1 MQPIGYSPYHSRE
14 GKRRF
19 SFSMPKIGGGAKK
32 IIAIILGIIV
42 TLFLIVYLSLG
53 DLRFFANHYLGLTFF
68 HKDYLIVLQ
77 NNYESRPTG
86 GFITG
91 YGELSTT
98 MGIPSGISF
107 HNSYEIDTSTYVTP
121 PYPHEELLKNEWY
134 QGYTFRDA
142 NWEANFPDS
151 AKTLVDFY
159 QKKFP
164 DKDVDGIVVVNFTM
178 VEKLIDELGGVE
190 LNGEELTGKNL
201 FKVLTDTVSDVDRH
215 NETAL
220 IERKGVLGELAASLM
235 PKAKWYPF
243 TTRDVITEALADK
256 DLFMWFK
263 SESLQ
268 KKVEQKGWANNMSMP
283 EDSDFLSV
291 NLANLGSKKADR
303 YLIKE
308 IYHHVNISK
317 ELPEVTTEVVL
328 RYPGSKNNYADDYK
342 GYLRVYIPAAA
353 QIQGDTLGATV
364 ETVGDF
370 KEIGTKIILPAGSK
384 STIAYTYQLPRTLL
398 PSGQYNLRF
407 VKQSGDQ
414 KRLTITVESNPDSE
428 IDSEDFESMEN
439 KAIWQGSPMDDLDL
453 SLKLEADTSAPYPIE
468 QVFDDLKTISIYW
481 NEPIEVSSGGDA
493 QNYAIKD
500 ENLQM
505 PDITDEVKVVYAEV
519 VNASVSK
526 LEIEGITEQ
535 DLERYKITLS
545 NIRDHS
551 GITIDPNPKDIT
563 VVQRLKSSSPA
574 SSTPKTDASQPSAS
588 EEVSP
593 ASVPSS

>member
-32 IIAIILGIIV
+32 IIAIILAIIFA
-42 TLFLIVYLSLG
+42 LFLIIYLSLG
-53 DLRFFANHYLGLTFF
+53 DLRFFANHFLGLTFF
-68 HKDYLIVLQ
+68 HKDYLILLQ

-121 PYPHEELLKNEWY
+121 PYPQEEMLKNEWY

-178 VEKLIDELGGVE
+178 VEKLIDELGGAE

-220 IERKGVLGELAASLM
+220 IERKGVLGELAAALI
-235 PKAKWYPF
+235 PKAKWHPF
-243 TTRDVITEALADK
+243 ETRDVITEALADK

-268 KKVEQKGWANNMSMP
+268 KKIEQKGWANNMSMP
-283 EDSDFLSV
+283 ADSDFLSV

-308 IYHHVNISK
+308 VYHHVNIQK
-317 ELPEVTTEVVL
+317 ELPEVTTEIVL
-328 RYPGSKNNYADDYK
+328 RFPGSKNNYADDYK
-342 GYLRVYIPAAA
+342 GYLRVYLPASA
-353 QIQGDTLGATV
+353 QIQGDTLGATE
-364 ETVGDF
+364 ETVGAF
-370 KEIGTKIILPAGSK
+370 KVIGTKIILPAGGK

-398 PSGQYNLRF
+398 KSGEYKLRCI
-407 VKQSGDQ
+407 KQSGDQ
-414 KRLTITVESNPDSE
+414 KRLTVTVESNPDSE
-428 IDSEDFESMEN
+428 IGSDDFETMEN
-439 KAIWQGSPMDDLDL
+439 KAIWQGYPEGDLDL
-453 SLKLEADTSAPYPIE
+453 SLKLEADKSAPYPIE
-468 QVFDDLKTISIYW
+468 QVFSDLKTVSIYW
-481 NEPIEVSSGGDA
+481 NEPLEASSGNDA
-493 QNYAIKD
+493 QNYAIVD
-500 ENLQM
+500 ENLEV
-505 PDITDEVKVVYAEV
+505 PAITDEVKVVYAEV
-519 VNASVSK
+519 VDGSVSK
-526 LEIEGITEQ
+526 LELEGVTEQ
-535 DLERYKITLS
+535 NLERYQITLS
-545 NIRDHS
+545 NIRDQS
-551 GITIDPNPKDIT
+551 GNTIDPNPKNIT
-563 VVQRLKSSSPA
+563 VVQRLKSVSSA
-574 SSTPKTDASQPSAS
+574 SSAPVS
-588 EEVSP
+588 E
-593 ASVPSS
+593 